1 MKLFTKILCLS
12 IPLIYTGFNLCSA
25 QTANFDAGGSP
36 IEIYAEEGIE
46 WHQEKL
52 VFVARGK
59 AQATRNGLKV
69 KANELRAYYKKL
81 LDGSTEIIRLDAIS
95 NVSFVSDQYTAF
107 GEHAIYDINS
117 KIITMTGNNL
127 KLIADKDWLAAND
140 QLEYWEKKQMAVARG
155 KAVAVRENKK
165 IFADILAAYFKKD
178 RANNSKIYRV
188 DAFDNVKILTEK
200 DKAISD
206 RGVYNVESGIA
217 SLSGSVQITRGKNI
231 LRGCSAEVNLNTG
244 ISKLFR
250 CPKGNNRVS
259 GSISSKKK

>member
-1 MKLFTKILCLS
+1 MGIAHTQLTTSQGHPRPPDRPGRLPAGESVLGWGVLKIDGKFSCQKILL
-12 IPLIYTGFNLCSA
+12 PEEMARCSR
-25 QTANFDAGGSP
+25 
-36 IEIYAEEGIE
+36 GI
-46 WHQEKL
+46 Q
-52 VFVARGK
+52 
-59 AQATRNGLKV
+59 
-69 KANELRAYYKKL
+69 
-81 LDGSTEIIRLDAIS
+81 
-95 NVSFVSDQYTAF
+95 
-107 GEHAIYDINS
+107 
-117 KIITMTGNNL
+117 
-127 KLIADKDWLAAND
+127 DWLAAKD